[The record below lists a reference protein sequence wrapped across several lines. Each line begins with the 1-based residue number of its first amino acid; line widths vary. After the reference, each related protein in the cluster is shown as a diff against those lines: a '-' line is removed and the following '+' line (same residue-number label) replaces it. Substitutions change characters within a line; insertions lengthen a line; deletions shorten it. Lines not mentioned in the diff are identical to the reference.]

1 MQSLT
6 LPSTNAP
13 VAKTLVCDALVKTR
27 AAALAGGGP
36 NLSLHGLR
44 GLAAFLVLVFHIEMM
59 GGHGGFWP
67 ELPKLHWIKE
77 TGPLAV
83 RLFFFISGFLIIS
96 SLSRNGNLKRFFVNR
111 LLRVF
116 PLFVILHLVMFTLG
130 PLMNYHWVG
139 EGAGD
144 GMGRLLHDPL
154 AWVGHFFSNLFLL
167 PGLLELPIA
176 QQNSWS
182 LSYEFVFYGVAAF
195 MFHHQRR
202 HADTLW
208 GRAVWY
214 LSWLGIGWACFNDHA
229 WTYFVGGVGVWW
241 VIRRFSLRL
250 SGYGPLD
257 LLALVF
263 GFWLFLLGQ
272 WVFAVLVLS
281 FFFASVVQETGW
293 TSRLLQTPVM
303 GFLGKISYSLYLVH
317 PFALDALRRL
327 LHFGMPDHGPIPYAA
342 PLFWVAGPC
351 IAIMASWVTY
361 ELIEKRLTEWLKSR
375 WVRC

>member
-1 MQSLT
+1 MQSLPF
-6 LPSTNAP
+6 PSTNAP
-13 VAKTLVCDALVKTR
+13 AARAVAGDPVVRTR
-27 AAALAGGGP
+27 ATALAGGEQ

-44 GLAAFLVLVFHIEMM
+44 GLAAFLVLIFHIEMM

-83 RLFFFISGFLIIS
+83 RLFFFISGFLIVS

-144 GMGRLLHDPL
+144 GMGRLLHDPV

-195 MFHHQRR
+195 MVHHQRKM
-202 HADTLW
+202 ADSISS
-208 GRAVWY
+208 RALWY
-214 LSWLGIGWACFNDHA
+214 LSWLGVGWACFHDHA

-241 VIRRFSLRL
+241 VIRHFSFRL
-250 SGYGPLD
+250 NGLGPLD

-263 GFWLFLLGQ
+263 GFWLFLVDQ
-272 WVFAVLVLS
+272 WVPAVLVLS

-293 TSRLLQTPVM
+293 TSRLLQTSVM

-327 LHFGMPDHGPIPYAA
+327 LHFGTPDHGPVAHAA
-342 PLFWVAGPC
+342 PLFWVVGPC
-351 IAIMASWVTY
+351 IAIAASWVTY
-361 ELIEKRLTEWLKSR
+361 ELVEKRLTQWLKSR